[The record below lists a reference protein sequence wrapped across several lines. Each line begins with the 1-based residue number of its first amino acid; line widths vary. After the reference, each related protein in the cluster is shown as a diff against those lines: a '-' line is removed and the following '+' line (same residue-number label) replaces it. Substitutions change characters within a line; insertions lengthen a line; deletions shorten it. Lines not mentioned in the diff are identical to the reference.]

1 MGGNGPKRVQM
12 GDYGLKLWEN
22 GALTLISSFRPVPDR
37 KTPRKIRKQIRK
49 SEKSENIWKTPDKP
63 H

>member
-22 GALTLISSFRPVPDR
+22 GALTLISRFRPVPDR
-37 KTPRKIRKQIRK
+37 KTPENPKQFK
-49 SEKSENIWKTPDKP
+49 HIWKNSR
-63 H
+63 